1 MVMWLPDC
9 ETAKQ
14 LLFCKKRILQKRA
27 YYYIFVLI
35 QKQKDILRQSSG
47 ASRLLVFFG
56 EQVR

>member
-1 MVMWLPDC
+1 MRLPDC

-27 YYYIFVLI
+27 YHYIFVLI
-35 QKQKDILRQSSG
+35 KKQKDILRQSSG

-56 EQVR
+56 EKVR